1 MLVYKY
7 TVKPFGIV
15 LDASKCPPVLGER
28 IFPNAN
34 WHSVGVYPESG
45 TYEFL
50 FTEKQEVAFKSDF
63 IEITEEQVELPD

>member
-7 TVKPFGIV
+7 TVTPFGIA
-15 LDASKCPPVLGER
+15 LDMTQCPPVLGER
-28 IFPNAN
+28 LFPSGN
-34 WHSVGVYPESG
+34 WHSVGVHPESG

-63 IEITEEQVELPD
+63 IEITEEQVELPE